1 MKQRGSLIAW
11 VAFLG
16 LPLMALNCEDNRCP
30 PDQIVGEV
38 RIKSASRDALPS
50 TTAGKVVFVDS
61 MQNQLSFTTDGLQIK
76 PDSTVIAIS
85 CAKGIFGGATYH
97 YLLGEE
103 WTLTYTSLPD
113 GALTIRYRVYTDDT
127 NLDDEDSTLVDF
139 VTASISSSSTFTT
152 SVWAY
157 ASDRGHNDSLNVND
171 YKSEVTLLGRTYTD
185 VFCKVFDRP
194 TLTSRPDILV
204 TELYYSKGEGIVA
217 FRTKDD
223 GYWVLE

>member
-16 LPLMALNCEDNRCP
+16 LPLMALSCEDNRCP

-38 RIKSASRDALPS
+38 SLKSASRDALPS

-61 MQNQLSFTTDGLQIK
+61 MQNQLSFETDGLETK
-76 PDSTVIAIS
+76 PDSIVIAIP
-85 CAKGIFGGATYH
+85 CAGNIFTGATYH

-127 NLDDEDSTLVDF
+127 NLSFEDSTLVDY

-157 ASDRGHNDSLNVND
+157 ASDRGHNDSVNVDD
-171 YKSEVTLLGRTYTD
+171 YKSEVTLLGKTYTD
-185 VFCKVFDRP
+185 VFYKTFDRSI
-194 TLTSRPDILV
+194 LIDRPDILV
-204 TELYYSKGEGIVA
+204 TELYYSKVEGIVA
-217 FRTKDD
+217 FKTRDD
-223 GYWVLE
+223 GYWVLK